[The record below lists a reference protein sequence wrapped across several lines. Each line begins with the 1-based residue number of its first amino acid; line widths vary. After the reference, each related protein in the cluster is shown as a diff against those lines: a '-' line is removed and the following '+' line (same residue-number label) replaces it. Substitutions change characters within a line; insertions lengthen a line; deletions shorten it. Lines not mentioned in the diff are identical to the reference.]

1 MKKIL
6 AALLVAPLALPFASA
21 LAAAPDYKVTHS
33 IAVGGEA
40 RWDYLTV
47 DSGAHRLYVSHGTQT
62 EVIDTQSE
70 KVIGTIAGTEGVH
83 GIAIASDLG
92 VGYTSNGKSN
102 SVTVFDLATLKTRS
116 TINVGTNPDAIVY
129 VAASSRLITFNGR
142 SKDATVIDAK
152 TGAVTGTVAVG
163 GKPEFAQVGSDG
175 KVYFN
180 GEDTSELEVL
190 DPVALKIVRRSSLKP
205 CDSPSGL
212 AIDSQQRLYSVCDNK
227 MMIVTGSDGK
237 RAAQV
242 AVGSGPDGVAWLD
255 GLAFSANGVDGN
267 VTIVGES
274 TPGKFQPLATIPSA
288 AGARTIAADAATH
301 KLYLPTADLKPG
313 TTGERRQGIPGTFRI
328 LVLERQ

>member
-1 MKKIL
+1 MKKIV
-6 AALLVAPLALPFASA
+6 AALLALPFASA

-40 RWDYLTV
+40 HWDYLSV

-70 KVIGTIAGTEGVH
+70 KVIGTISGTEGVH

-92 VGYTSNGKSN
+92 VGYTSNGKAN
-102 SVTVFDLATLKTRS
+102 SVTVFDLATLKTRG
-116 TINVGTNPDAIVY
+116 TINVGTNPDSIVY
-129 VAASSRLITFNGR
+129 VAASGRLITFNGR

-152 TGAVTGTVAVG
+152 AGAVIGTVAVG
-163 GKPEFAQVGSDG
+163 GKPEFAQIGSDG

-180 GEDTSELEVL
+180 VEDTGELAVL
-190 DPVALKIVRRSSLKP
+190 DPVTLKVVHRSTLKP

-212 AIDSQQRLYSVCDNK
+212 AIDGQQRLYSVCDNK
-227 MMIVTGSDGK
+227 MMIVSDASGK

-242 AVGSGPDGVAWLD
+242 AIGAGPDGVAWLD
-255 GLAFSANGVDGN
+255 NLAFSANGVDGT
-267 VTIVGES
+267 VTVVGES
-274 TPGKFQPLATIPSA
+274 APGKFQPLATIPSA
-288 AGARTIAADAATH
+288 AGARTIAADSATH

-313 TTGERRQGIPGTFRI
+313 QTGERRQGIPGTFRI